1 MIKAIIIDDEQKSRE
16 TIAAVLKLHCKD
28 VSVIAQ
34 AGDVKSGLDAIAQ
47 YPPDLILLD
56 VKMPDGTGFDLL
68 QQLDAIS
75 FKIIFIT
82 AFEEYAVKAFKFSA
96 LDYILKPVDPNE
108 LASAIAKAEHALEKE
123 KLSLQLNAF
132 MANINNMAREVKK
145 IVLKTTDNI
154 YVINVQDIIRCEAD
168 RNYTDF
174 YLNGGKKLMVSVTL
188 KEYDDLLKHYG
199 FFRVHQSHLVNLN
212 YIDRYEK
219 GGGGSVIMKD
229 GAAIAVSFRKKDQ
242 LLKFLDKL

>member
-1 MIKAIIIDDEQKSRE
+1 MIKAIIIDDEEKSRA
-16 TIAAVLKLHCKD
+16 TISAILKLHCKD

-34 AGDVKSGLDAIAQ
+34 AEDVESGLEAIIQ
-47 YPPDLILLD
+47 HPPDLILLD

-68 QQLDAIS
+68 QRLDSVS

-82 AFEEYAVKAFKFSA
+82 AFEEYAIKAFKFSA
-96 LDYILKPVDPNE
+96 LDYIIKPVDPNE
-108 LASAIAKAEHALEKE
+108 LVSGIAKATQTVEKE
-123 KLSLQLNAF
+123 KFSLQLEAF

-154 YVINVQDIIRCEAD
+154 YVINVQDIIRCESD
-168 RNYTDF
+168 RNYTNF
-174 YLNGGKKLMVSVTL
+174 YLNDGKKLMVSVTL
-188 KEYDDLLKHYG
+188 KEYDDLLKPYS

-212 YIDRYEK
+212 HIDRYEK
-219 GGGGSVIMKD
+219 GGGGSLVMKD
-229 GAAIAVSFRKKDQ
+229 GSTVSVSFRKKEK